1 MRCALIIRRLRTIT
15 SRAIGAKQSQV
26 ALATVAS
33 VSGSCLS
40 FAVLDANVRRFHQ
53 HFSRE
58 LLCCQSTAAI
68 QCETPL
74 THDTESETDRKPS
87 IKGESYGFTHTS
99 AALPE
104 ILQPL
109 FAFSCWAIVMSIW
122 LAAAFGPLYL
132 LYCAILQQWDAAV
145 SFLCIWLLGG
155 LIKFP
160 EIPWVA
166 HQIASA
172 LELWFSKFSI
182 RYEHPVEPIPGRK
195 QLNRTIY
202 CYHPHGL
209 FSIGAALLAVNLILR
224 GEKIAFV
231 TSSHMRWFN
240 PLAKLM
246 MDIAGIDIVGATARE
261 VQAALRRGERSLILV
276 PGGYEEAVFTQTG
289 FERLFLNSRLGFVKY
304 AMRYGYSLTPVYA
317 YGENDLYRTVDLAPS
332 FRDCLARFKI
342 PIVVFYGHSGMPLMP
357 KRNPLKI
364 IVGEPVLVP
373 NLSEP
378 SIAALRDAHALYV
391 DKLMEMYYRNN
402 DQPKR
407 PLEIV

>member
-1 MRCALIIRRLRTIT
+1 
-15 SRAIGAKQSQV
+15 
-26 ALATVAS
+26 
-33 VSGSCLS
+33 
-40 FAVLDANVRRFHQ
+40 
-53 HFSRE
+53 
-58 LLCCQSTAAI
+58 
-68 QCETPL
+68 
-74 THDTESETDRKPS
+74 
-87 IKGESYGFTHTS
+87 
-99 AALPE
+99 
-104 ILQPL
+104 
-109 FAFSCWAIVMSIW
+109 
-122 LAAAFGPLYL
+122 
-132 LYCAILQQWDAAV
+132 
-145 SFLCIWLLGG
+145 LLGG

-166 HQIASA
+166 HQIASV

-182 RYEHPVEPIPGRK
+182 GYEHPVEPIPASK

-209 FSIGAALLAVNLILR
+209 FSIGAALLAVDLILR

-246 MDIAGIDIVGATARE
+246 MDIAGIDIVGATASE
-261 VQAALRRGERSLILV
+261 VQAALRKGERSLILV
-276 PGGYEEAVFTQTG
+276 PGGYEEAVFTQSG

-317 YGENDLYRTVDLAPS
+317 YGENDLFRTVDLAPS
-332 FRDCLARFKI
+332 FRDWLARFKI

-373 NLSEP
+373 NLREP

-402 DQPKR
+402 DQPNR